1 MKKMNNKGFSLVE
14 LIIVIAI
21 MAVLVGILAPQY
33 LKYVN
38 NSKVSTD
45 ISNAEQ
51 IATTINVAVSDSDTA
66 NLGMAAPAAG
76 ASATWS
82 LSKGDTIYDDGS
94 RVVLAPDCSHNNG
107 QAWTVTWDAVNGV
120 TNITLQSQ
128 QIWPDAD
135 AYTTAYK
142 K

>member
-1 MKKMNNKGFSLVE
+1 MKKEMNNKGFSLVE

-21 MAVLVGILAPQY
+21 MAVLIGVLAPQY

-45 ISNAEQ
+45 ITNADQ

-66 NLGMAAPAAG
+66 
-76 ASATWS
+76 S
-82 LSKGDTIYDDGS
+82 LWNSTGGTGIAISKGTDVYNDGV
-94 RVVLAPDCSHNNG
+94 RVVACPDCAHTPGSD
-107 QAWTVTWDAVNGV
+107 WEVDFDLTNGV
-120 TNITLQSQ
+120 TKITLQGY
-128 QIWPDAD
+128 QIWPDATD
-135 AYTTAYK
+135 YQDQFK